1 MSLPFGFQAQAL
13 ITPLGKLIYYTTYPD
28 IWGQPSQTQPL
39 LFLHSLGGGSSE
51 AEWAGIYP
59 AFASRY
65 PIYVPDLIGW
75 GASDHPERDY
85 LARDYW
91 QMIEALIQTIGAPV
105 AVIASSLT
113 AGLIIRLAIQKPEL
127 FLGLCLVGPT
137 GFGDFGNDYGQG
149 LAAQLAGTPGLDQVI
164 YTLGAGNSLAVQ
176 NFLEQFIFAQTD
188 RLTPATV
195 TAYLDSA
202 QQPGAAFA
210 ALASL
215 RGDLCFDLAR
225 YIGQLTVPSIF
236 IWGEESK
243 FNSVALGQRLAA
255 LNPQAIRRFLTV
267 PTTGVLPHLELPAP
281 VIALIETHFLPLLS
295 KYP

>member
-13 ITPLGKLIYYTTYPD
+13 ITPLGKLIYYTTYPA
-28 IWGQPSQTQPL
+28 IWGQPKQKQSL
-39 LFLHSLGGGSSE
+39 LFLHSLGGGSSQ
-51 AEWAGIYP
+51 AEWAHIYP
-59 AFASRY
+59 AFAGRY

-85 LARDYW
+85 QAGDYW

-105 AVIASSLT
+105 AIIASSLT
-113 AGLIIRLAIQKPEL
+113 AGLVIRLAIQKPDL
-127 FLGLCLVGPT
+127 FSGLCLVGPT
-137 GFGDFGNDYGQG
+137 GFSDFGNDYGQG
-149 LAAQLAGTPGLDQVI
+149 VAAQLAGTPGLDQII
-164 YTLGAGNSLAVQ
+164 YTLGAGNSLAVR

-188 RLTPATV
+188 RLPPATV

-225 YIGQLTVPSIF
+225 YLEQLTVPTIF
-236 IWGEESK
+236 LWGEKSK
-243 FNSVALGQRLAA
+243 FNSVELGQRLAA
-255 LNPQAIRRFLTV
+255 LNPQAIQGFYTV
-267 PTTGVLPHLELPAP
+267 PSTGVLPHLELPAP
-281 VIALIETHFLPLLS
+281 VIALIEAHFLPLLR
-295 KYP
+295 K